1 MHDFKVI
8 DRRVREL
15 NILSDILPLDTD
27 ASILRDYKAII
38 ISGGPNSVYDDNAPA
53 YDPELFNLGIPIL
66 GLYMKRHFYAL
77 ESENL
82 KKICFLFG
90 SNACEKC
97 NYINGIDIF
106 FRNMLWYANNCQRIR
121 W

>member
-82 KKICFLFG
+82 KKYVFYLVQMHVKSAIILMG
-90 SNACEKC
+90 L
-97 NYINGIDIF
+97 IF
-106 FRNMLWYANNCQRIR
+106 FQEYAMVCK
-121 W
+121 